1 MPGLLCKTPLTK
13 DMSCQARVLDTLYTF
28 PHNKIT
34 YHTTKE
40 CGDIA
45 VYKYSVDDG
54 DSEMNLCKDCFRR
67 CLTKKTKNSSWL
79 GFFDCSYP
87 PDAKVKG
94 SSWYYSILSTYT
106 KSEED
111 DSEQEELCEEMAKCN
126 LSDNEAV
133 VQEAEEEEEEEEE
146 VVEEEVVEEEV
157 VEEEVVEEAVVE
169 EAVVEEEVVEEAV
182 VEEAHEEEQVIE
194 TSKEAGVE
202 SPSEK
207 IKMQIAELQKL
218 SRKMKDFAQVRQICK
233 QIIELKTQ
241 LNKIK

>member
-133 VQEAEEEEEEEEE
+133 VQEAEEDEEEEEEEE
-146 VVEEEVVEEEV
+146 VVEEE
-157 VEEEVVEEAVVE
+157 
-169 EAVVEEEVVEEAV
+169 VVEEEVVEEAV